1 INFASAF
8 IKKQTQ
14 HMKSIYRIALLGMAA
29 IAAASCSNNGPQWHL
44 NGTIDG
50 LGENDNVILEGN
62 NQGYWYV
69 IDTISTSKD
78 GKLKYAGA
86 AQDYPDIYRL
96 RVGESSVYFPIDSIE
111 TVTINATAPDIAAN
125 HTLSGTP
132 QAVNLAKVDSM
143 LTASAAHNGVNAV
156 VNDENMKRE
165 LGEMIL
171 ADPSCVVSYY
181 IISKSIGN
189 MPLFNP
195 SETFDHRIIGAV
207 ANSFNQFRPNDP
219 RTKYLSKLYLS
230 NRKPSQIKVEG
241 PKIEAKLIKAFEI
254 ELFDHTGKKHSLLEL
269 TESGRPVILSFTAYA
284 AEWSPAFNVELNKV
298 YEKYHPQG
306 LEIYQVSVDENE
318 YAWKQTA
325 KNLPWVTVLN
335 NVAEGGKVLQQYN
348 VGSLPTTFVFNRNGE
363 LVQRVLDIAD
373 LDSAV
378 AKCL

>member
-1 INFASAF
+1 
-8 IKKQTQ
+8 
-14 HMKSIYRIALLGMAA
+14 MKSIYRIALLGMAA

-230 NRKPSQIKVEG
+230 NRKPSQIKAEG